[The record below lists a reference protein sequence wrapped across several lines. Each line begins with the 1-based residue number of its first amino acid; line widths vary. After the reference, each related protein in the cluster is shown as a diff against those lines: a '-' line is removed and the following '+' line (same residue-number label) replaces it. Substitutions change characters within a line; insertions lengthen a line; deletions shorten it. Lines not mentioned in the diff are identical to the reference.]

1 MGTGCAW
8 RARPPQAHRPEL
20 WQHGGAAGL
29 LQHGPALPRCPVLPF
44 IFPPCR
50 SGLHSSSLP
59 LCRRCKQFGEH
70 QVGAHDPICCVLTSE
85 SAWCPGLGRW
95 CHCQQGL
102 AAGLVSV
109 GHSWRSG
116 GTAGAPRDTAGTLW
130 GTAGAPWG
138 SLGGL
143 EPSPRAGLGSTGLC
157 TGAFC
162 PGGCTVSP
170 LLFAAF

>member
-8 RARPPQAHRPEL
+8 RARPPRAHRPEL

-29 LQHGPALPRCPVLPF
+29 LQHGPVLPF

-50 SGLHSSSLP
+50 SGLHRSSLP

-70 QVGAHDPICCVLTSE
+70 QVGAHDSICCVLTSE